1 MSPSR
6 DIVLLL
12 THSGDYF
19 TIDRVMEALS
29 KKDAKPFRFDT
40 DLFPMAVHLIT
51 YLDNHKLSY
60 RIESGEQCIDSE
72 RVQSVWM
79 RRLWQPQVSR
89 KLNPQMQ
96 AACTRE
102 SLATLNGFFD
112 SLRKA
117 SWVDNL
123 HRIGKAEDKLRQL
136 RVATR
141 VGLRIPRT
149 LVTNSPEE
157 AREFFCILNGKMVAK
172 MLTPLSTSM
181 QGSSFFMYTNVVT
194 AKDLLDAESLRYSPM
209 VFQEQIPKRREL
221 RAIFVAGKW
230 FVGALD
236 ASKYEDMTLD
246 WRRANLGD
254 RAWTPHELPTE
265 VSCKLHNLMAVF
277 GLTFGVLDLIQT
289 PDGEYVFLEVN
300 PTGEW
305 GMLERDLGFPI
316 ADAIADALLVK

>member
-1 MSPSR
+1 MSSS
-6 DIVLLL
+6 DDVVLLL

-19 TIDRVMEALS
+19 TIDRVIEALS
-29 KKDAKPFRFDT
+29 KKGAKPFRFDT
-40 DLFPMAVHLIT
+40 DLFPMAVQLIA
-51 YLDNHKLSY
+51 YLDNHTLSY
-60 RIESGEQCIDSE
+60 RIETGEQCIDSE
-72 RVQSVWM
+72 QVRSVWT
-79 RRLWQPQVSR
+79 RRIWQPHIGH
-89 KLNPQMQ
+89 KLNPQLQ
-96 AACTRE
+96 AACVRE

-117 SWVDNL
+117 RWVDNL

-141 VGLRIPRT
+141 VGLKIPRT

-157 AREFFCILNGKMVAK
+157 VREFFHILEGKMVAK
-172 MLTPLSTSM
+172 MLTPLTTSM
-181 QGSSFFMYTNVVT
+181 QGSSFFMYTSTVK
-194 AKDLLDAESLRYSPM
+194 AEDLLDANSLRYSPM
-209 VFQEQIPKRREL
+209 VFQEAIPKQREL

-236 ASKYEDMTLD
+236 ASRYEEKTLD
-246 WRRANLGD
+246 WRRANLRD
-254 RAWTPHELPTE
+254 CVWTPHELPTE
-265 VSCKLHNLMAVF
+265 VACKLHNFMAVF
-277 GLTFGVLDLIQT
+277 GLTFGALDLIQT

-316 ADAIADALLVK
+316 ADAIADALLV